1 MLFNQPI
8 QTKQTLKLT
17 KELNYIIQWIASMLL
32 LCLLYLDSL
41 IQLKAEALQ
50 QNSLQLFVARL
61 LVKPLFSII
70 IWVVIVIQENQY
82 ANKRDVTSINKSNKR
97 GQIVIPGYTQPHF
110 SILSS
115 QPLCGLIMLS
125 VGQTVIGPYH
135 PRIFIMLAIGV
146 LVFQHFL
153 GEICMNLFNWF
164 MQDIYGSVS
173 NYFDNK
179 KRQRIS
185 RLIKESIY
193 SGTE

>member
-1 MLFNQPI
+1 MKMQLNSK
-8 QTKQTLKLT
+8 KQTQQGK
-17 KELNYIIQWIASMLL
+17 IQ
-32 LCLLYLDSL
+32 
-41 IQLKAEALQ
+41 
-50 QNSLQLFVARL
+50 V
-61 LVKPLFSII
+61 
-70 IWVVIVIQENQY
+70 
-82 ANKRDVTSINKSNKR
+82 
-97 GQIVIPGYTQPHF
+97 PGYNQGH
-110 SILSS
+110 LSVLAG
-115 QPLCGLIMLS
+115 QPLSALIIFS

-173 NYFDNK
+173 NFFDIK

-185 RLIKESIY
+185 KLIKESIY